1 MKKSLKT
8 ILVIFSFLLFIN
20 TVEALSIVRTP
31 EWQEQIT
38 TDGSDI
44 SLYSS
49 YTKLP
54 SLNLSVP
61 KVIEVDFD
69 ASAIKQRAFAVFDE
83 KSQIIVPSIFVIK
96 NSANPIISS
105 IKESNTSEDLYS
117 LHDSNIM
124 TKKDFYLKSN
134 SQSSV
139 SLVIDYTYPIKAYM
153 FGMSLDKNVSLPD
166 LVTVRAF
173 VNNNWITVINRSKLS
188 GYSLAFPETT
198 AQKWMVTIEYSQP
211 IRITDIQFVNT
222 NTSIDKIGVRFL
234 AQPNTSYTVYT
245 NPDRIIRQNNSSDTF
260 HLNTTDYKNIGLQ
273 SLSNN
278 PNFLPS
284 DLDKDGII
292 DIMDNCKSN
301 PNPNQNDE
309 NGNGVGDICDD
320 YDNDRLPNYVDN
332 CPNLPNYDQRDT
344 DGDKIGDKCDP
355 DESRFTEKYPII
367 VWFGLGLSS
376 LIFLSLLYVAGM
388 KMRNNL
394 DNQGGQN
401 NLN

>member
-117 LHDSNIM
+117 LHDSNVM

-139 SLVIDYTYPIKAYM
+139 SLVVDYTYPIKAYM

-388 KMRNNL
+388 RMKKNL
-394 DNQGGQN
+394 DKQGGQN

>member
-1 MKKSLKT
+1 
-8 ILVIFSFLLFIN
+8 
-20 TVEALSIVRTP
+20 
-31 EWQEQIT
+31 
-38 TDGSDI
+38 
-44 SLYSS
+44 
-49 YTKLP
+49 
-54 SLNLSVP
+54 
-61 KVIEVDFD
+61 
-69 ASAIKQRAFAVFDE
+69 
-83 KSQIIVPSIFVIK
+83 
-96 NSANPIISS
+96 
-105 IKESNTSEDLYS
+105 
-117 LHDSNIM
+117 
-124 TKKDFYLKSN
+124 
-134 SQSSV
+134 
-139 SLVIDYTYPIKAYM
+139 
-153 FGMSLDKNVSLPD
+153 
-166 LVTVRAF
+166 
-173 VNNNWITVINRSKLS
+173 
-188 GYSLAFPETT
+188 
-198 AQKWMVTIEYSQP
+198 
-211 IRITDIQFVNT
+211 
-222 NTSIDKIGVRFL
+222 L